1 MKSAAR
7 NKSLETAV
15 IGMLSAI
22 AFVLEVQ
29 SVSLPFLP
37 TFLKLDLSDIP
48 PLIGALTIGPVQGVL
63 VCLIKNLFHLL
74 CTTTGGVGEL
84 CNFLLG
90 AVFVGITGSLY
101 KRIGGRKAAVT
112 GGVIAALLVSLL
124 SVVLNFYLVYPVYM
138 EVTGIPE
145 DAILAMYQVLDPDIR
160 NLQEALLKVNM
171 PFTFLKE
178 IFSVLLVFFLYKR
191 MIPLLRRIILNKT

>member
-7 NKSLETAV
+7 NKSIETAV

-29 SVSLPFLP
+29 SISLPFLP
-37 TFLKLDLSDIP
+37 TFLKLDLSDLP

-63 VCLIKNLFHLL
+63 VCLVKNLFHLL
-74 CTTTGGVGEL
+74 CTTTGGVGEF

-101 KRIGGRKAAVT
+101 KRIGGRKAAIT
-112 GGVIAALLVSLL
+112 GGVIAAIIVSLL
-124 SVVLNFYLVYPVYM
+124 SVVLNYYLVYPVYI

-178 IFSVLLVFFLYKR
+178 IFSVLLVCFLYKR
-191 MIPLLRRIILNKT
+191 MILRLRRIILNKT

>member
-37 TFLKLDLSDIP
+37 TFLKLELSDIP

-112 GGVIAALLVSLL
+112 GGVIAAFLVSLL

-145 DAILAMYQVLDPDIR
+145 DAILAMYQVLDPDIL

>member
-29 SVSLPFLP
+29 SISLPFLP

-63 VCLIKNLFHLL
+63 VCLIKNLIHLL